1 MCEKKR
7 VSDSEEDMATA
18 GDTGVV
24 PVPSTN
30 QLKWAR
36 NTT

>member
-7 VSDSEEDMATA
+7 VSDSEEDMAA
-18 GDTGVV
+18 VGDTEVA

-30 QLKWAR
+30 QLK
-36 NTT
+36 